1 MTVAWSDG
9 GKRFIRSAVAAS
21 LRFSGGLARAERR
34 MSRRL
39 VILCYHRILPAGRR
53 PSYAFPD
60 LIVTEDA
67 FRREIESVRA
77 RYDIRTLS
85 EALILLDEPSPRA
98 RPLAVIS
105 FDDGYRD
112 NHAFAA
118 PILRELGVPGTFFV
132 IAGLID
138 SRHRPWYDRLAG
150 AAARLEPSR
159 IEDLVRRLD
168 SSAPNTSLPST
179 APDLVTFAKT
189 LSPDDRSRLVEG
201 LCGSD
206 GRLGER
212 LDEDLIM
219 TWAQLRDLRAQ
230 GHEIG
235 SHSLSHPF
243 LTQLPEENLTQEVA
257 GSKRVLEE
265 KLGSSVDSF
274 CYPNG
279 EFDQRVTRAVA
290 TVGYR
295 CAVTVET
302 GDNDATSDRL
312 CLKRRFI
319 HEGRLRGW
327 GRGPSSDLLRME
339 LAGLADTV
347 FLRR

>member
-1 MTVAWSDG
+1 
-9 GKRFIRSAVAAS
+9 
-21 LRFSGGLARAERR
+21 
-34 MSRRL
+34 MSPRL

-77 RYDIRTLS
+77 HYDIRTLS
-85 EALILLDEPSPRA
+85 EALSILDEQSTRA

-112 NHAFAA
+112 NHEFAA
-118 PILRELGVPGTFFV
+118 PILRKLGVPGTFFV
-132 IAGLID
+132 IAGLVD
-138 SRHRPWYDRLAG
+138 SQHRPWYDRLAG
-150 AAARLEPSR
+150 AAAQLDPSR

-168 SSAPNTSLPST
+168 TNAPNTSLPST
-179 APDLVTFAKT
+179 ARDLVAYAKM
-189 LSPDDRSRLVEG
+189 LSPEERSILVER
-201 LCGSD
+201 LCETD
-206 GRLGER
+206 GRHGER
-212 LDEDLIM
+212 SNEDLIM
-219 TWAQLRDLRAQ
+219 TRAQLRDLRAQ

-235 SHSLSHPF
+235 SHSLSHPL
-243 LTQLPEENLTQEVA
+243 LTQLPEESLAQEVA

-265 KLGSSVDSF
+265 KLGSNVDSF

-302 GDNDATSDRL
+302 GDNSATSDRL

-327 GRGPSSDLLRME
+327 GRGASSDLLRME